1 MTTDA
6 SGQTRQRGLGKGLA
20 ALLGESMEPAAG
32 GARPGALLSIPIEHL
47 APHPGQPRQHFDEAE
62 IESLAASIREKG
74 VVQPLVVRPGPG
86 GEDGAPYQI
95 VAGERRWR
103 AAQKA
108 GIHELPAVVRA
119 LDDSESIE
127 IALVENLQRRDLNPL
142 EEATAYRRLIRD
154 FDHRQEDVASA
165 LGKSRSHVANT
176 VRLLDLPETVRALVG
191 GGTLSAGHGRALLA
205 AGDPAA
211 LAETV
216 VRLAGSPCARPRRW
230 CAARARPAAAGP
242 GRARPIPTSRRCRTI
257 SAARSASRSHSTP
270 LPAATEA
277 ASPSPT
283 RRRSSSTRSST
294 ACAQARHPAHPSR
307 RFRGLSTSLHLIFQ
321 FVRVHILSLTCL
333 AKQFGAILRPGATRG
348 FRPNSLACAV
358 LVGSI
363 SAERRAGGQAFPSS
377 PRNNVRCTARGGRGR
392 IAAWSAETSEFRP
405 VA

>member
-20 ALLGESMEPAAG
+20 ALLGETAEVAAAG
-32 GARPGALLSIPIEHL
+32 ARQGALLSIPIEHL

-86 GEDGAPYQI
+86 GDDGTPYEI

-108 GIHELPAVVRA
+108 GLHELPAVVRE
-119 LDDSESIE
+119 LNDSESIE

-142 EEATAYRRLIRD
+142 EEASAYRRLIRD

-176 VRLLDLPETVRALVG
+176 VRLLDLPEQVKALVE

-205 AGDPAA
+205 APDAAA

-216 VRLAGSPCARPRRW
+216 VRLRLTVRQTEALVRRAGEGRTRQPRPR
-230 CAARARPAAAGP
+230 AADPNVRALQDDLS
-242 GRARPIPTSRRCRTI
+242 RA
-257 SAARSASRSHSTP
+257 
-270 LPAATEA
+270 L
-277 ASPSPT
+277 
-283 RRRSSSTRSST
+283 
-294 ACAQARHPAHPSR
+294 
-307 RFRGLSTSLHLIFQ
+307 GLKVTLD
-321 FVRVHILSLTCL
+321 
-333 AKQFGAILRPGATRG
+333 PATRG
-348 FRPNSLACAV
+348 D
-358 LVGSI
+358 
-363 SAERRAGGQAFPSS
+363 
-377 PRNNVRCTARGGRGR
+377 GGRLT
-392 IAAWSAETSEFRP
+392 IAYTQPEQLDALIHRLRSGPLPRP
-405 VA
+405 PLKAV